1 MLHNRIFMYLVLF
14 VLILITIKVVNDINN
29 GKIIMNNGS
38 QSQAQNTNVVSDT
51 YCGNVN
57 STGYVINAQQIAS
70 KMTQYMNS
78 KGINYTVSER
88 EVTNTVKNYC
98 QSYPSASS
106 DESTNHLLRTMDAV
120 VALGN

>member
-1 MLHNRIFMYLVLF
+1 MYFILFM
-14 VLILITIKVVNDINN
+14 LILITIKVVNDINN
-29 GKIIMNNGS
+29 GKIIMNNCS
-38 QSQAQNTNVVSDT
+38 QPQSQNTNAVNST

-57 STGYVINAQQIAS
+57 STGYVINAQQIAA
-70 KMTQYMNS
+70 KMTQYMRS
-78 KGINYTVSER
+78 KGTNYTVSER